1 MFFNGYRKRIFLAG
15 LAVLLVILSITVI
28 IWISSRTVGKKRPL
42 EAEKAFF
49 ENSFKALDTAC
60 WQNPHKSFVL
70 INDLIKLSNKIND
83 SNSLAMCL
91 YYKSVCFSILDE
103 FDSVIAVC
111 NLGIDISQKVK
122 NETAFA
128 NLENVL
134 ANYYL
139 VKNDFYNA
147 NNCLMKAMPVL
158 EKQNRKK
165 ELSKVL
171 NSFGLLHA
179 WMKDQDKAIAYFKR
193 VTGLLKNSGEKRIEA
208 IANLNIANCYY
219 NKKDYIRM
227 ISYLQKAIVEFS
239 NIKDSIHLMSCYENL
254 GNAYNEQGDLKRGLE
269 NYYKAMEFAKRIN
282 KKLLYGNTLLDI
294 GIYYSDKEPI
304 LAKQYLRMSLAEYH
318 SIGNKTG
325 ESHSYMELSKIERKE
340 NHWKQAFEYFQLYCA
355 INDSIVNNNLVR
367 KISDIQAKYNFQKKE
382 NERIAFQKK
391 YEVKKKETEI
401 LILSFITVL
410 LVIIVIAALVKIAY
424 DSLKKSNALK
434 ALQIVNLQDKIL
446 ADERIAVLEKLRH
459 ETEIDGKNLST

>member
-1 MFFNGYRKRIFLAG
+1 M
-15 LAVLLVILSITVI
+15 
-28 IWISSRTVGKKRPL
+28 
-42 EAEKAFF
+42 
-49 ENSFKALDTAC
+49 
-60 WQNPHKSFVL
+60 
-70 INDLIKLSNKIND
+70 
-83 SNSLAMCL
+83 
-91 YYKSVCFSILDE
+91 
-103 FDSVIAVC
+103 
-111 NLGIDISQKVK
+111 
-122 NETAFA
+122 
-128 NLENVL
+128 
-134 ANYYL
+134 
-139 VKNDFYNA
+139 
-147 NNCLMKAMPVL
+147 
-158 EKQNRKK
+158 
-165 ELSKVL
+165 
-171 NSFGLLHA
+171 
-179 WMKDQDKAIAYFKR
+179 
-193 VTGLLKNSGEKRIEA
+193 
-208 IANLNIANCYY
+208 
-219 NKKDYIRM
+219 
-227 ISYLQKAIVEFS
+227 
-239 NIKDSIHLMSCYENL
+239 
-254 GNAYNEQGDLKRGLE
+254 
-269 NYYKAMEFAKRIN
+269 N

-446 ADERIAVLEKLRH
+446 ADERIAVLEKLRLR
-459 ETEIDGKNLST
+459 TEIDGKNKELTTSALQLITKNDILTKILSNAKLFYSKNAINEDYFSGLKNILKENSNQEKDWQHLKKIFEEVHHDFFRKIKQVCPELSENELRICAYLKINFQNKEIAKLLNITPESLKTLRHRIRKKLTLDKDEILEEFIRSL